1 MKINEEKGPT
11 HQQENVHGI
20 RSIDVKRLEKG
31 KRKKKKKIRKEW
43 KPLGLAFLGSWL
55 SKISTLA
62 TNSSTS
68 FGIQWNRHLDR
79 MRAVVWLGASTW
91 MVLECNSFGIGFGF
105 PRDCFDLGWIV
116 FAASKV
122 GLVPPLPASLVRRK
136 LPPTNSKLSFEFLS
150 TIEETSRC
158 FPLLYLSM
166 WRENVE
172 RGKE

>member
-1 MKINEEKGPT
+1 MSRTSSN
-11 HQQENVHGI
+11 QQENVHGI
-20 RSIDVKRLEKG
+20 RSIDVKRLEKR
-31 KRKKKKKIRKEW
+31 KRKKKRKEW
-43 KPLGLAFLGSWL
+43 KCLGLAFLGSWL

-116 FAASKV
+116 FAALKV

-136 LPPTNSKLSFEFLS
+136 LPLTNSKLSCSPPLWRDIS
-150 TIEETSRC
+150 L
-158 FPLLYLSM
+158 FPPLMFIYVK
-166 WRENVE
+166 RENVE
-172 RGKE
+172 REKG

>member
-1 MKINEEKGPT
+1 MKKKVQRINKKTFTELGALTLK
-11 HQQENVHGI
+11 
-20 RSIDVKRLEKG
+20 DWKRG
-31 KRKKKKKIRKEW
+31 RGKKKIRKEW

-122 GLVPPLPASLVRRK
+122 GLLPPLPASLVRRK
-136 LPPTNSKLSFEFLS
+136 LPPTNSKLSFEFPS